1 MASQVTLLQ
10 LSPTM
15 SEGTI
20 VKWLVK
26 EGDEVSS
33 GMPIAEVETDKAVM
47 EQEAFEDGKVLKI
60 LVPEGERVEVGNTI
74 MISGEEGE
82 DISSLVD
89 QAASKPESKDEKPKK
104 DEKKKEPAKDAKESV
119 KEEKKAPAAETSK
132 VKAEEPRDE
141 EEREPVRILASPLAK
156 KMAKEAD
163 LDLSRVKGTGPNN
176 RITKRDVE
184 AALSEEQKAPAGAA
198 APAASQAPSPEAA
211 ESGEEIKLT
220 GMRQTIAR
228 RLTESKQQIP
238 HFQLTVEVR
247 GEKLLEAVEHVR
259 AQYPDAKVTVSH
271 FLIKAMAANLMRHKE
286 LRSQWAGDKLVVHPS
301 AHVSVAVAID
311 EGLVTPVIRNAQG
324 KGVVALAAELREL
337 AGKARDR
344 KLTAEDMSGGTQ
356 TLSNLGMF
364 GIHEF
369 NAIINP
375 PEATIL
381 AVGAMEDRPV
391 VENGQLVA
399 GKVMKITMSCDHRVV
414 DGAVGARYLSD
425 LRKALEDPLLILV

>member
-60 LVPEGERVEVGNTI
+60 VAPEGERVEVGAPI

-82 DISSLVD
+82 DISSLLD
-89 QAASKPESKDEKPKK
+89 GSGSKKKEEKEEKPKK
-104 DEKKKEPAKDAKESV
+104 EKEADKKPEKKEPA
-119 KEEKKAPAAETSK
+119 PG

-141 EEREPVRILASPLAK
+141 EEREPVRIPASPLAR

-163 LDLSRVKGTGPNN
+163 LDLASIKGTGPNK

-184 AALSEEQKAPAGAA
+184 AALSEKKAPAA
-198 APAASQAPSPEAA
+198 APSAGPAEAG
-211 ESGEEIKLT
+211 EMEEISLS

-228 RLTESKQQIP
+228 RLVESKQQVP

-247 GEKLLEAVEHVR
+247 GEKLLEAVERVR
-259 AQYPDAKVTVSH
+259 AQQPDAKVTVSH
-271 FLIKAMAANLMRHKE
+271 FIIKAMAATLMRHKE
-286 LRSQWAGDKLVVHPS
+286 VRSQWADGKLVVHPA
-301 AHVSVAVAID
+301 AHISVAVAID
-311 EGLVTPVIRNAQG
+311 EGLLTPVIRNAQG

-375 PEATIL
+375 PESTIL

-391 VENGQLVA
+391 VENGQIVP
-399 GKVMKITMSCDHRVV
+399 GKVMKLTMSCDHRVV
-414 DGAVGARYLSD
+414 DGAVGAQFLQD
-425 LRKALEDPLLILV
+425 LKKALEDPLLILV